1 MSDARYQTPTLFI
14 GGAWLAGGGRDIH
27 QVINPATGDTLAEL
41 PLATAAD
48 LDAALEAADKGFK
61 LWSRVSPYERAKV
74 LRKAAELI
82 RDRAEQIA
90 TAMVLEEGKP
100 LAEARM
106 EVMGSADQFE
116 WFAEEGRRAYG
127 RVIPARAEGVR
138 QMVIKQPVGPV
149 AAFAPWNFPAVTP
162 ARKIAAALG
171 AGCSCIIKPAEETP
185 ATCLALAK
193 ALDDAGL
200 PKGVLNVVFG
210 VPAQVSTHL
219 ISAETIKKVS
229 FTGSTAVGKHLMAL
243 AAQGVKRST
252 MELGGHAPVVV
263 FEDADI
269 EAAAA
274 LSVTAKFRNAGQVC
288 VSPTRF
294 YVHDRVHDAFV
305 DRVTGLA
312 RALVVGDGLDPAT
325 KMGPLA
331 NGRRIDAMTKLIDD
345 ALSHGAKL
353 KTGGERIGNRGYFY
367 QPTVL
372 ADVPV
377 AARIMNEE
385 PFGPVAVTSRF
396 TSFDEVVAQANRL
409 PFGLASYSFTS
420 SVKNATA
427 IADALESGMVGVNTF
442 AITVAETPFGGIKES
457 GYGSEGGIEGL
468 DAYLNTKFIAQA

>member
-1 MSDARYQTPTLFI
+1 MSDARYPAPTLFI
-14 GGAWLAGGGRDIH
+14 GGAWLSGGGRDFF
-27 QVINPATGDTLAEL
+27 QVINPATGEALAEL
-41 PLATAAD
+41 PLANAGD
-48 LDAALEAADKGFK
+48 LDAALDAADKGFK
-61 LWSRVSPYERAKV
+61 LWSRVSAYDRAKV

-82 RDRAEQIA
+82 RERADQIA
-90 TAMVLEEGKP
+90 TVMVLEEGKP
-100 LAEARM
+100 HAEARM

-127 RVIPARAEGVR
+127 RIIPARADGVR

-162 ARKIAAALG
+162 ARKIAALLG

-219 ISAETIKKVS
+219 INAAQIRKVS
-229 FTGSTAVGKHLMAL
+229 FTGSTAVGKQLAAM
-243 AAQGVKRST
+243 AAQGAKRTT

-274 LSVTAKFRNAGQVC
+274 LSVAAKFRNAGQVC

-294 YVHDRVHDAFV
+294 YVHDRVHDDFV
-305 DRVTGLA
+305 ARLTSLA
-312 RALVVGDGLDPAT
+312 EALPVGDGLDPAS

-331 NGRRIDAMTKLIDD
+331 NSRRIDAMTKLIDD
-345 ALSHGAKL
+345 AVGHGAKL

-367 QPTVL
+367 KPTVL

-377 AARIMNEE
+377 EARIMNEE

-396 TSFDEVVAQANRL
+396 SSFDEVVAQANRL
-409 PFGLASYSFTS
+409 PFGLASYSFTR
-420 SVKNATA
+420 SVKYATA